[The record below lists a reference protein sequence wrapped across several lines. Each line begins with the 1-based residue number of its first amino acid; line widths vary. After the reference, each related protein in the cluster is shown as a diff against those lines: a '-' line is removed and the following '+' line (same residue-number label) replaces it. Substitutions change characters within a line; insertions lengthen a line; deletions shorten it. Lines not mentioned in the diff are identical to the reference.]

1 MQCTVQCNLI
11 AGMVLCIRNYFN
23 IKSRFDRTVSDDEG
37 FNNKARI
44 IRELDNFK
52 NQSNDAKLCLKLKEE
67 LEKIKKELK
76 KVKKGGIE
84 LGTTI
89 TTSGVKLSKA
99 VDASR
104 SYRAVRVA
112 GYKNEDRCSRC
123 EELDHEEVCGDN
135 GKTYRT
141 LCHAVNCAGLALK
154 DITSGSC
161 AMKVVHIQL

>member
-1 MQCTVQCNLI
+1 MII
-11 AGMVLCIRNYFN
+11 ANMVLCIRNYFD
-23 IKSRFDRTVSDDEG
+23 IKSRFDQTVSDNEDL
-37 FNNKARI
+37 NNKARI
-44 IRELDNFK
+44 ISELDNFK
-52 NQSNDAKLCLKLKEE
+52 NQSNGAKLCLKLKEE
-67 LEKIKKELK
+67 LEEIKEELK

-84 LGTTI
+84 LVTGI

-99 VDASR
+99 IDVPR

-161 AMKVVHIQL
+161 AMKVKYY